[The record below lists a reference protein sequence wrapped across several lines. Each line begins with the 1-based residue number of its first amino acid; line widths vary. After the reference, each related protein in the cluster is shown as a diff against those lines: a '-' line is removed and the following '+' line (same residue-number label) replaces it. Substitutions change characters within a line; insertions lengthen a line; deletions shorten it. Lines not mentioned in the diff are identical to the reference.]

1 MCDSAENELSR
12 ETKICFADK
21 YSTGKTTII
30 ETFGDGSYYS
40 RLTQAYVFKTKVGDI
55 SVKLVTFD
63 TQTSEKYNS
72 VAPMYYKDCFFSF
85 LVFDI
90 TQRESFDELDHWLSE
105 LKTHCEPNVKIIL
118 IGNKKDAKDIC
129 QVSTDE
135 GHEYAM
141 KHHMKYIEISGKNR
155 SDVIEVYELMANE
168 VVDEFNKEKSKDV
181 EENMILNEGK
191 TSYCNLL

>member
-1 MCDSAENELSR
+1 MCDSENELSR
-12 ETKICFADK
+12 KICFAGK

-40 RLTQAYVFKTKVGDI
+40 RLPQACVFMTKVGDI
-55 SVKLVTFD
+55 SVKLVTYD
-63 TQTSEKYNS
+63 TQTSEKYNA
-72 VAPMYYKDCFFSF
+72 VAPMYYKDCFFAF

-118 IGNKKDAKDIC
+118 IGNKKDAKEIR
-129 QVSTDE
+129 QVSSDE
-135 GHEYAM
+135 GYEYAM

-168 VVDEFNKEKSKDV
+168 VVDEFNKERSKDV
-181 EENMILNEGK
+181 EENMILNDGK

>member
-1 MCDSAENELSR
+1 MCGRENELSR
-12 ETKICFADK
+12 KICFAGK

-30 ETFGDGSYYS
+30 ETFDDGPYYS
-40 RLTQAYVFKTKVGDI
+40 RLPQPYVFKTKVGDI
-55 SVKLVTFD
+55 SVKLVTYD
-63 TQTSEKYNS
+63 TQTSEKYDV
-72 VAPMYYKDCFFSF
+72 VAPMFYKNSFFAF
-85 LVFDI
+85 IVFNI

-118 IGNKKDAKDIC
+118 IGNKKDVKDIR

-135 GHEYAM
+135 GYEYAM

-155 SDVIEVYELMANE
+155 SDVIEVYELKANE
-168 VVDEFNKEKSKDV
+168 EVDELYKEKSKDV
-181 EENMILNEGK
+181 EENMILNDGK